1 MIAKLVKLSFR
12 NMTVFHVLNFTT
24 KAFATKNPYFCPIQK
39 NSCKS
44 VKMNISYSWLKNYI
58 SLDYSPEEIGKI
70 LTQIGLEVGG
80 IEEVE
85 TVKGGM
91 KGLVIGEVIT
101 CIPHPNSDHLSKTT
115 VNIGAPALLEIVCGA
130 PNVAAGQKVVVATVG
145 TTLYMGNDEFTIK
158 KSKIRGET
166 SEGMI
171 CAEDEIGIGTDHAG
185 IIVLDGNARVGTPAK
200 DYFKVESDWVI
211 EVDLT
216 PNRIDAASHIGVARD
231 LAAFLKKTQE
241 VSLTRPSV
249 DEFKVDNHNFEIEVT
264 VENKEACPRYSGVTV
279 SGVAV
284 KESPAWLK
292 QRLKT
297 IGLSP
302 INNIVDVTNF
312 VLHETG
318 QPLHA
323 FDAAE
328 IKGNKVVVRTM
339 NQGTKFVTLD
349 NVERELNENDLMICN
364 AETGMCIGG
373 VFGGL
378 TSGVKDSTT
387 SIFLESAYFDSVYI
401 RKTARRH
408 GLNTDASFR
417 FERGTDPNG
426 VIYALKRAALL
437 IKEVAGGTISSEITD
452 IYPQPVEDF
461 KVDVTYHN
469 IKRLI
474 GKDLGKETIKNILAS
489 LEIRI
494 EAETENGLS
503 LLVPPYR
510 VDVKR
515 EADIIEELLRIY
527 GYNNVEIPTQVN
539 ASLQTAEKPDP
550 NQVRNLIAE
559 MLTAQGFNE
568 IWSNSLTK
576 ASYYHN
582 LKNYR
587 EEQTVK
593 ILNPLSADL
602 NGMRQTL
609 LFGALESILHNAN
622 RQNKNLRFYEFGNC
636 YFYKETELKEHPEKN
651 YREEEHLGLFITGS
665 RETGNWTEKEKTVT
679 FYTAKTY
686 AESIFKRLGFV
697 TDQMQ
702 ISEVENEL
710 FSEGLSYSF
719 NNKHLLNLGVVAK
732 KWLKKFDLE
741 NPVYFAD
748 FNWDNILI
756 HHKRH
761 KVIFDEL
768 PKFPAVRRDLAL
780 LIDKKVKF
788 SQIKETAFKVERKIL
803 REVDLFDV
811 YEGKGI
817 PEDKKS
823 YAVSFILRDDKATLN
838 DKLIEKTMQ
847 KLVDTFNRELGAVLR

>member
-1 MIAKLVKLSFR
+1 VNHYHANPLFPQKTLLLSGSKKTAKS
-12 NMTVFHVLNFTT
+12 
-24 KAFATKNPYFCPIQK
+24 I
-39 NSCKS
+39 
-44 VKMNISYSWLKNYI
+44 KMNISYSWLKDYI
-58 SLDYSPEEIGKI
+58 ALEQSPEEIGKI

-101 CIPHPNSDHLSKTT
+101 CVPHPNSDHLSKTT
-115 VNIGAPALLEIVCGA
+115 VNIGKVDLLDIVCGA
-130 PNVAAGQKVVVATVG
+130 PNVAAGQKVVVAPVG
-145 TTLYMGNDEFTIK
+145 TTLYMGNDELTIK
-158 KSKIRGET
+158 KSKIRGEV

-185 IIVLDGNARVGTPAK
+185 IIVLDENALVGTAAK
-200 DYFKVESDWVI
+200 DYFKIESDWAI

-231 LAAFLKKTQE
+231 LTAYLRKTQPIE
-241 VSLTRPSV
+241 LKRPSV
-249 DEFKVDNHNFEIEVT
+249 EGFKVDNHNLTIPVEVKT
-264 VENKEACPRYSGVTV
+264 PEACPRYAGVTI
-279 SGVAV
+279 SGITV
-284 KESPAWLK
+284 KESPKWLK

-297 IGLSP
+297 IGQSS
-302 INNIVDVTNF
+302 INNVVDITNY

-323 FDAAE
+323 FDAAA
-328 IKGNKVVVRTM
+328 IKSGKVTVQTLLT
-339 NQGTKFVTLD
+339 GTKMITLD
-349 NVERELNENDLMICN
+349 EVERKLDENDLSICN
-364 AETGMCIGG
+364 ENEPMCIGG
-373 VFGGL
+373 VFGGID
-378 TSGVKDSTT
+378 SGVSDSTKN
-387 SIFLESAYFDSVYI
+387 IFLESAYFDSVYI

-437 IKEVAGGTISSEITD
+437 IKDIAGGTISSEIVD
-452 IYPQPVEDF
+452 IYPEPVADF
-461 KVDVTYHN
+461 KVDVTYAN

-474 GKDLGKETIKNILAS
+474 GKNLGKEIIKNILNS
-489 LEIRI
+489 LEIEI
-494 EAETENGLS
+494 ASETENGLS

-515 EADIIEELLRIY
+515 EADVIEELLRIY

-550 NQVRNLIAE
+550 DSVRNLIAE

-576 ASYYHN
+576 ANYYN
-582 LKNYR
+582 GLNNYN

-609 LFGALESILHNAN
+609 LFGGLECIVHNAN
-622 RQNKNLRFYEFGNC
+622 RQNKNLKLYEFGNC
-636 YFYKETELKEHPEKN
+636 YFYKGTELKDHPEKN
-651 YREEEHLGLFITGS
+651 YWEEEHLGLFITGTKES
-665 RETGNWTEKEKTVT
+665 ENWTEKEKSVSFFTIK
-679 FYTAKTY
+679 TA
-686 AESIFKRLGFV
+686 AENILKRLGLR
-697 TDQMQ
+697 TNQMQ
-702 ISEVENEL
+702 ISEIDEEL
-710 FSEGLSYSF
+710 FSEVLSYSV
-719 NNKHLLNLGVVAK
+719 NNKKLLIIGAVAK
-732 KWLKKFDLE
+732 KWLKKFDIE
-741 NPVYFAD
+741 NPVYYAD
-748 FNWDNILI
+748 FNWGHVFSI
-756 HHKRH
+756 HKKH
-761 KVIFDEL
+761 KVLFEEL
-768 PKFPAVRRDLAL
+768 PKFQGVRRDLAL
-780 LIDKKVKF
+780 LIDKGVKF
-788 SQIKETAFKVERKIL
+788 DQIREIAYKVERKIL

-817 PEDKKS
+817 PETKKS
-823 YAVSFILRDDKATLN
+823 YAVSFILRDDKSTLN
-838 DKLIEKTMQ
+838 DKQIEKTMQ
-847 KLVDTFNRELGAVLR
+847 KMVDTFSRELGAELR

>member
-1 MIAKLVKLSFR
+1 
-12 NMTVFHVLNFTT
+12 
-24 KAFATKNPYFCPIQK
+24 
-39 NSCKS
+39 
-44 VKMNISYSWLKNYI
+44 MNISYSWLKDYI
-58 SLDYSPEEIGKI
+58 ALEQSPEEVGKI

-91 KGLVIGEVIT
+91 KGLVIGEVVT
-101 CIPHPNSDHLSKTT
+101 CVPHPNSDHLSKTT
-115 VNIGAPALLEIVCGA
+115 VNIGTGDLLEIVCGA
-130 PNVAAGQKVVVATVG
+130 HNVAAGQKVVVATVG
-145 TTLYMGNDEFTIK
+145 TTLYMGNDEFNIK

-185 IIVLDGNARVGTPAK
+185 IIVLDENAKVGTLAK
-200 DYFKVESDWVI
+200 DYFKIESDWSI

-231 LAAFLKKTQE
+231 LAAFLRKSQRI
-241 VSLTRPSV
+241 SLKRPSV
-249 DEFKVDNHNFEIEVT
+249 DDFKVDNHNLEIPVEVINT
-264 VENKEACPRYSGVTV
+264 EACSRYSGVTV
-279 SGVAV
+279 SDVTV

-297 IGLSP
+297 IGLTS

-312 VLHETG
+312 VLHEIG

-328 IKGNKVVVRTM
+328 IAGNKVVVRTM
-339 NQGTKFVTLD
+339 NSGTKFTTLD

-364 AETGMCIGG
+364 AENGMCIGG
-373 VFGGL
+373 VFGGIS
-378 TSGVKDSTT
+378 SGVKDSTKN
-387 SIFLESAYFDSVYI
+387 IFLESAYFDSVYI

-437 IKEVAGGTISSEITD
+437 IKEVAGGTISSEIVD
-452 IYPQPVEDF
+452 IYPQPVADF

-474 GKDLGKETIKNILAS
+474 GKDLGMETIKNILAS
-489 LEIRI
+489 LEIKI
-494 EAETENGLS
+494 ESESENGLS

-515 EADIIEELLRIY
+515 EADVIEELLRIY
-527 GYNNVEIPTQVN
+527 GYNNVEIPIQVN

-550 NQVRNLIAE
+550 NQVRNIIAE

-576 ASYYHN
+576 ASYYSG

-609 LFGALESILHNAN
+609 LFGGLESIVYNTN

-636 YFYKETELKEHPEKN
+636 YFYKGTELKDHPEKN
-651 YREEEHLGLFITGS
+651 YREEEHLGLFVTGS
-665 RETGNWTEKEKTVT
+665 KENENWTEKEKSTSFFT
-679 FYTAKTY
+679 IKTY
-686 AESIFKRLGFV
+686 AENVFKRLGFSI
-697 TDQMQ
+697 DQMQ
-702 ISEVENEL
+702 ITETDNEL

-719 NNKHLLNLGVVAK
+719 NNKLLLNVGIVAK

-741 NPVYFAD
+741 NPVYYAD
-748 FNWDNILI
+748 FNWDNVSML
-756 HHKRH
+756 HKKH
-761 KVIFDEL
+761 KVVFEEL

-788 SQIKETAFKVERKIL
+788 EQIKETAYKVERKIL

-817 PEDKKS
+817 SEDKKS
-823 YAVSFILRDDKATLN
+823 YAVSFILRDDKSTLN

-847 KLVDTFNRELGAVLR
+847 KLVDTLNRELGAVLR